1 MSFASGKSG
10 SSQGAPGDQTAPMQ
24 ETGSVRKRLT
34 AVLFGGVALGST
46 AYIAAVTIAT
56 LAVDE
61 ITGSAALAG
70 VPGATA
76 TLGTAVGTSLLTRN
90 VERRGRRP
98 GLAAGYA
105 AAVVGSALS
114 IFGLTGDS
122 LPLLLIGMA
131 LLGLGNASG
140 HLARYAA
147 AEMFPE
153 DRRGRALGMVVWAGT
168 IGSVLGPALLQP
180 SGRLAVDLGRSELAG
195 GFLVSFV
202 FMGIALV
209 LYLFGLRPD
218 PASLALDRAEATDK
232 PPVGLGPSFRLP
244 AVRVALIAMTAG
256 QVVMVMIM
264 TSTPLHIHHHGSDLG
279 IVGLVM
285 SAHTLGMFALSPLT
299 GRLTDRWGAY
309 RVIMGGMAL
318 LGLSALGAAYGPN
331 DSTALLV
338 VVLFALGYG
347 WNLAFVAGS
356 SMLTIGV
363 GSEVRSRLQG
373 RVDSLTWTA
382 GALASV
388 SSGVIYQAS
397 DYRAISLIGLLLLVV
412 PVVVVLRHRK
422 VPLAV
427 RA

>member
-1 MSFASGKSG
+1 M
-10 SSQGAPGDQTAPMQ
+10 QVTA
-24 ETGSVRKRLT
+24 SVRKRLT

-76 TLGTAVGTSLLTRN
+76 TLGTAVGTSLLTRD
-90 VERRGRRP
+90 VARRGRRP

-114 IFGLTGDS
+114 ILGLTGDS
-122 LPLLLIGMA
+122 LPVLLIGMA

-153 DRRGRALGMVVWAGT
+153 DRKGRALGTVVWAGT

-209 LYLFGLRPD
+209 LCIVGLRPD
-218 PASLALDRAEATDK
+218 PATLAIDRPEPTDQ
-232 PPVGLGPSFRLP
+232 PPVGLGPAFRLP

-299 GRLTDRWGAY
+299 GRLTDRWGGY
-309 RVIMGGMAL
+309 RVIMVGMFL
-318 LGLSALGAAYGPN
+318 LGLSALAAAYGPN
-331 DSTALLV
+331 DSTALLI

-356 SMLTIGV
+356 SLLTVGV
-363 GSEVRSRLQG
+363 GSEIRSRLQG

-412 PVVVVLRHRK
+412 PVVVMLRNRGA
-422 VPLAV
+422 PLAV
-427 RA
+427 GS

>member
-1 MSFASGKSG
+1 MTKLVGMEE
-10 SSQGAPGDQTAPMQ
+10 TA
-24 ETGSVRKRLT
+24 TTRKRLT

-46 AYIAAVTIAT
+46 AYIAAVTIST

-76 TLGTAVGTSLLTRN
+76 TLGTAVGTSLLSRN
-90 VERRGRRP
+90 VARRGRRP

-105 AAVVGSALS
+105 IAVIGSILG
-114 IFGLTGDS
+114 ILGLTGNS
-122 LPLLLIGMA
+122 LPVLLIGMA
-131 LLGLGNASG
+131 LLGLGNASS
-140 HLARYAA
+140 HLARYTA

-153 DRRGRALGMVVWAGT
+153 DRRGRALGTVVWAAT

-180 SGRLAVDLGRSELAG
+180 SGSIAIDLGRSELVG
-195 GFLVSFV
+195 GFLVSVV
-202 FMGIALV
+202 FMGIALA
-209 LYLFGLRPD
+209 LYLVALRPD
-218 PASLALDRAEATDK
+218 PASLALDK
-232 PPVGLGPSFRLP
+232 PESTGSAVVGLGPAFRLP
-244 AVRVALIAMTAG
+244 LVRVALIAMIAG

-299 GRLTDRWGAY
+299 GRLSDRWGGY
-309 RVIMGGMAL
+309 RVILGGMAL
-318 LGLSALGAAYGPN
+318 LGISALGAAYGPN
-331 DSTALLV
+331 ESTAVLV

-356 SMLTIGV
+356 SMLTVGV
-363 GSEVRSRLQG
+363 GVEVRSRLQG
-373 RVDSLTWTA
+373 RVDSITWTS
-382 GALASV
+382 GAVASI

-397 DYRAISLIGLLLLVV
+397 DYRMISLIGLLLLAV

-422 VPLAV
+422 IPLAV
-427 RA
+427 GA

>member
-1 MSFASGKSG
+1 MHG
-10 SSQGAPGDQTAPMQ
+10 SKPPRS
-24 ETGSVRKRLT
+24 RIT
-34 AVLFGGVALGST
+34 AVLFSGVALGSV
-46 AYIAAVTIAT
+46 AFIAAVTIST

-61 ITGSAALAG
+61 ITGSATLAG

-76 TLGTAVGTSLLTRN
+76 TLGTAVGTSLLSRN
-90 VERRGRRP
+90 VARRGRRP

-105 AAVVGSALS
+105 AAVVGSVLG
-114 IFGLTGDS
+114 IVGLTGDS

-147 AEMFPE
+147 AEMYPE
-153 DRRGRALGMVVWAGT
+153 DRRGRALGTVVWAAT

-180 SGRLAVDLGRSELAG
+180 SGAIAIDLGRSELVG
-195 GFLVSFV
+195 GFLVSVV
-202 FMGIALV
+202 FMGIALI
-209 LYLFGLRPD
+209 LYLVALRPD
-218 PASLALDRAEATDK
+218 PATLALDQPDASGA
-232 PPVGLGPSFRLP
+232 PVVGLGPSFRLP
-244 AVRVALIAMTAG
+244 LVRVALIAMITG

-299 GRLTDRWGAY
+299 GRFTDRWGGY
-309 RVIMGGMAL
+309 RVILGGMAL

-331 DSTALLV
+331 ESTAVLV

-356 SMLTIGV
+356 SMLTVGV
-363 GSEVRSRLQG
+363 GVEVRSRLQG
-373 RVDSLTWTA
+373 RVDSITWTS
-382 GALASV
+382 GALASI

-397 DYRAISLIGLLLLVV
+397 DYRMISLIGLFLLAI

-422 VPLAV
+422 IPLAV
-427 RA
+427 GA

>member
-1 MSFASGKSG
+1 MA
-10 SSQGAPGDQTAPMQ
+10 AGDQTAPMQ
-24 ETGSVRKRLT
+24 DTTSVRKRLS

-90 VERRGRRP
+90 VAHRGRRP

-105 AAVVGSALS
+105 AAVLGSVLS
-114 IFGLTGDS
+114 ILGLTEDS
-122 LPLLLIGMA
+122 LPVLLIGMA

-153 DRRGRALGMVVWAGT
+153 DRRGRALGTVVWAGT

-209 LYLFGLRPD
+209 LYLVGLRPD
-218 PASLALDRAEATDK
+218 PATLAIDRPEPTNA
-232 PPVGLGPSFRLP
+232 PPVGLGPAFRLP
-244 AVRVALIAMTAG
+244 VVRVALIAMTAG

-299 GRLTDRWGAY
+299 GRLTDRWGGY
-309 RVIMGGMAL
+309 RVIMWGMTL
-318 LGLSALGAAYGPN
+318 LGLSALVAAYGPN
-331 DSTALLV
+331 DSTTLLV

-356 SMLTIGV
+356 SMLTVGV
-363 GSEVRSRLQG
+363 GSDIRSRLQG

-412 PVVVVLRHRK
+412 PVVVMLRHRGA
-422 VPLAV
+422 PLAV
-427 RA
+427 GT

>member
-1 MSFASGKSG
+1 MHGPNPPRS
-10 SSQGAPGDQTAPMQ
+10 
-24 ETGSVRKRLT
+24 RIT
-34 AVLFGGVALGST
+34 AVLFSGVALGSV
-46 AYIAAVTIAT
+46 AFIAAVTIST

-61 ITGSAALAG
+61 ITGSATLAG

-76 TLGTAVGTSLLTRN
+76 TLGTAVGTSLLSRN
-90 VERRGRRP
+90 VARRGRRP

-105 AAVVGSALS
+105 VAVVGSVLG
-114 IFGLTGDS
+114 IVGLTGDS

-147 AEMFPE
+147 AEMYPE
-153 DRRGRALGMVVWAGT
+153 DRRGRALGTVVWAAT

-180 SGRLAVDLGRSELAG
+180 SGAIAIDLGRSELVG
-195 GFLVSFV
+195 GFLVSVV
-202 FMGIALV
+202 FMGIALI
-209 LYLFGLRPD
+209 LYLVALRPD
-218 PASLALDRAEATDK
+218 PATLALDQPEASGA
-232 PPVGLGPSFRLP
+232 PVVALGPSFRLP
-244 AVRVALIAMTAG
+244 LVRVALIAMITG

-299 GRLTDRWGAY
+299 GRFTDRWGGY
-309 RVIMGGMAL
+309 RVILGGMAL

-331 DSTALLV
+331 ESTAVLV

-356 SMLTIGV
+356 SMLTVGV
-363 GSEVRSRLQG
+363 GVDVRSRLQG
-373 RVDSLTWTA
+373 RVDSITWTS
-382 GALASV
+382 GALASI

-397 DYRAISLIGLLLLVV
+397 DYRMISLIGLFLLAI

-427 RA
+427 GA

>member
-1 MSFASGKSG
+1 
-10 SSQGAPGDQTAPMQ
+10 MQ
-24 ETGSVRKRLT
+24 ETGATRNRLT

-46 AYIAAVTIAT
+46 AFIAAVTIST

-76 TLGTAVGTSLLTRN
+76 TLGTAVGTSLLSRN
-90 VERRGRRP
+90 VARRGRRP

-105 AAVVGSALS
+105 IAVIGSILG
-114 IFGLTGDS
+114 ILGLTGDS

-131 LLGLGNASG
+131 LLGLGNASS
-140 HLARYAA
+140 HLARYTA

-153 DRRGRALGMVVWAGT
+153 DRRGRALGTVVWAAT

-180 SGRLAVDLGRSELAG
+180 SGSIAIDLGRSELVG
-195 GFLVSFV
+195 GFLVSVV
-202 FMGIALV
+202 FMGIALA
-209 LYLFGLRPD
+209 LYLLALRPD
-218 PASLALDRAEATDK
+218 PATLALDRAEPTGA
-232 PPVGLGPSFRLP
+232 PPVGLGPAFRLP
-244 AVRVALIAMTAG
+244 VIRVALIAMIAG

-299 GRLTDRWGAY
+299 GRLTDRWGGY
-309 RVIMGGMAL
+309 RVILGGMAL
-318 LGLSALGAAYGPN
+318 LGISALGAAYGPN
-331 DSTALLV
+331 ESTAVLV
-338 VVLFALGYG
+338 VVLFVLGYG

-356 SMLTIGV
+356 SMLTVGV
-363 GSEVRSRLQG
+363 GVDVRSRLQG

-397 DYRAISLIGLLLLVV
+397 DYRAISVIGLLLLVL
-412 PVVVVLRHRK
+412 PVVVVLRHRGS
-422 VPLAV
+422 PLAV
-427 RA
+427 GT

>member
-1 MSFASGKSG
+1 
-10 SSQGAPGDQTAPMQ
+10 MQ
-24 ETGSVRKRLT
+24 ETATTRKRLT

-46 AYIAAVTIAT
+46 AYIAAVTIST

-76 TLGTAVGTSLLTRN
+76 TLGTALGTSLLSRN
-90 VERRGRRP
+90 VARRGRRP
-98 GLAAGYA
+98 GLATGYA
-105 AAVVGSALS
+105 VAVIGSVMGIL
-114 IFGLTGDS
+114 GVTGDS

-140 HLARYAA
+140 HLARYTA
-147 AEMFPE
+147 AEMFPK
-153 DRRGRALGMVVWAGT
+153 DRRGRALGTIVWAAT

-180 SGRLAVDLGRSELAG
+180 SGGIALDLGRSELVG
-195 GFLVSFV
+195 GFLVSVV
-202 FMGIALV
+202 FMGIALT
-209 LYLFGLRPD
+209 LYLVGLRPD
-218 PASLALDRAEATDK
+218 PASLALDQPERTGSSV
-232 PPVGLGPSFRLP
+232 VGLGPSFRLP
-244 AVRVALIAMTAG
+244 LVRVALIAMIAG

-299 GRLTDRWGAY
+299 GRLTDRLGGY
-309 RVIMGGMAL
+309 RVILGGMAL
-318 LGLSALGAAYGPN
+318 LGISALAAAYGPN
-331 DSTALLV
+331 ESTAVLV

-356 SMLTIGV
+356 SMLTVGV
-363 GSEVRSRLQG
+363 GVEVRSRLQG
-373 RVDSLTWTA
+373 RVDSITWTSA
-382 GALASV
+382 ALASI

-397 DYRAISLIGLLLLVV
+397 NYRMISLIGLFLLAV

-427 RA
+427 GA

>member
-1 MSFASGKSG
+1 
-10 SSQGAPGDQTAPMQ
+10 MQ
-24 ETGSVRKRLT
+24 ETASARKRLT
-34 AVLFGGVALGST
+34 GVLFGGVALGST

-90 VERRGRRP
+90 VARRGRRP

-105 AAVVGSALS
+105 AAVVGSGMS
-114 IFGLTGDS
+114 ILGLTTDS
-122 LPLLLIGMA
+122 LPLLLVGMA

-153 DRRGRALGMVVWAGT
+153 DRRGRALGTVVWAGT

-180 SGRLAVDLGRSELAG
+180 SGRLAVELGRSELAG

-209 LYLFGLRPD
+209 LYFVGLRPD
-218 PASLALDRAEATDK
+218 PATLALDRPEPTDQ
-232 PPVGLGPSFRLP
+232 PPVGLGPAFRLP

-299 GRLTDRWGAY
+299 GRLTDRWGGY
-309 RVIMGGMAL
+309 RVIMVGMFL
-318 LGLSALGAAYGPN
+318 LGLSALAAAYGPN
-331 DSTALLV
+331 DSTALLI

-356 SMLTIGV
+356 SLLTVGV
-363 GSEVRSRLQG
+363 GSAIRSRLQG

-397 DYRAISLIGLLLLVV
+397 DYRAISLIGLFLLVV
-412 PVVVVLRHRK
+412 PVVVMFRHRGA
-422 VPLAV
+422 PLAV
-427 RA
+427 GT